1 MSYDRHIN
9 ILPAKSVPQGDMRF
23 LSASEMIY
31 VCNIFLDS
39 MQNHFE
45 ARWLPTKECRSELS
59 KFVERNFLDEWDASP
74 KWKELIQHGLDCM
87 VHGRNNLRMAEWE
100 HWDSLKQLES
110 DMYLSIQASYKT
122 INLFRLGDPQY
133 LPMATDVF
141 VVPSQWNKFLG
152 SLMAG
157 DIYPAWIAKVD
168 SSSTPEIEDGTY
180 PMYSLRS

>member
-9 ILPAKSVPQGDMRF
+9 ILPAQSLPQAEMRF
-23 LSASEMIY
+23 LSASEILY
-31 VCNIFLDS
+31 VCNIFLGS
-39 MQNHFE
+39 IRNHFE

-59 KFVERNFLDEWDASP
+59 KFVERNFPDEWIDNQ
-74 KWKELIQHGLDCM
+74 KWKELIEHGLENM

-100 HWDSLKQLES
+100 YWDSLKHLES

-122 INLFRLGDPQY
+122 VNLFRLGDPKY

-141 VVPSQWNKFLG
+141 VVPTQWNKFLG

-157 DIYPAWIAKVD
+157 EIYPAWVAKVD
-168 SSSTPEIEDGTY
+168 SSSVPEIEDGIY
-180 PMYSLRS
+180 PKYSPRR